1 MIAAWM
7 LYCTLCA
14 AALAGAALFA
24 ERALLGS
31 GASLRSVWIAAILLS
46 FAVPAVAYRTASRPT
61 PPLAVP
67 IARPNALVESAID
80 RAIAV
85 PSIVAG
91 NAHAMPSTWNWRA
104 TMTAITRANRVL
116 VVAWLTLSAALAL
129 YFLVGVVALARMR
142 RRWPRQNVLGFS
154 VLVSDKTGPAV
165 VGAVSPA
172 IVMPAWA
179 LDMETSQ
186 LELMLRHEEEHRRA
200 KDAQLMTIAQLV
212 LILMPWNAA
221 LWWLTVRLGMAVEL
235 DCDARVLRDADA
247 RSYGDLLLEVARPRT
262 GPRLIGATAFAERAE
277 QLERRIRAITR
288 RRMRAS
294 RGARAV
300 AALAGF
306 GVVSVAW
313 VAPRPPVPPRA
324 TSKVVAPIAHI
335 EQTNPA
341 STIDTKSPTIVAEPG
356 TDVAKRVEIPP
367 VRVVAAEP
375 MSGLGPVVSNVRIPA
390 ATPTTIQASPLVDSV
405 FARLFAGIPLSI
417 DQVVKAHDIIA
428 KLEVR
433 QIAQDVEAVVSVL
446 RAEPIATA
454 MQAQRDSALR
464 AMVTNDADRERLNS
478 NLAKADVGVP
488 AGGGRRGRSGGGA
501 PPSDPN
507 ALGGG
512 RGGGMPGRGRVGG
525 PTFVGSAQFSVA
537 SVEDQYRR
545 LFDGIT
551 LTPEQEA
558 GARAILDAATEKFL
572 AALPELPMTELRL
585 ANAGRVSMRAE
596 SRDSL
601 AALLTN
607 DADRALLESRAVVE
621 TRTIIKRGMSQTPP

>member
-1 MIAAWM
+1 
-7 LYCTLCA
+7 
-14 AALAGAALFA
+14 
-24 ERALLGS
+24 
-31 GASLRSVWIAAILLS
+31 
-46 FAVPAVAYRTASRPT
+46 
-61 PPLAVP
+61 
-67 IARPNALVESAID
+67 
-80 RAIAV
+80 
-85 PSIVAG
+85 
-91 NAHAMPSTWNWRA
+91 
-104 TMTAITRANRVL
+104 
-116 VVAWLTLSAALAL
+116 L

-142 RRWPRQNVLGFS
+142 RRWPRQSVLGFS

-179 LDMETSQ
+179 LNMEPSQ

-200 KDAQLMTIAQLV
+200 KDAQLMTIAQLM

-235 DCDARVLRDADA
+235 DCDARVLRNADA

-341 STIDTKSPTIVAEPG
+341 STIDTKSPTIDAEPG

-375 MSGLGPVVSNVRIPA
+375 MSRLGPVVSNVRMPA
-390 ATPTTIQASPLVDSV
+390 ATPT
-405 FARLFAGIPLSI
+405 
-417 DQVVKAHDIIA
+417 
-428 KLEVR
+428 
-433 QIAQDVEAVVSVL
+433 
-446 RAEPIATA
+446 
-454 MQAQRDSALR
+454 
-464 AMVTNDADRERLNS
+464 
-478 NLAKADVGVP
+478 
-488 AGGGRRGRSGGGA
+488 
-501 PPSDPN
+501 
-507 ALGGG
+507 
-512 RGGGMPGRGRVGG
+512 
-525 PTFVGSAQFSVA
+525 
-537 SVEDQYRR
+537 
-545 LFDGIT
+545 
-551 LTPEQEA
+551 
-558 GARAILDAATEKFL
+558 
-572 AALPELPMTELRL
+572 
-585 ANAGRVSMRAE
+585 
-596 SRDSL
+596 
-601 AALLTN
+601 
-607 DADRALLESRAVVE
+607 
-621 TRTIIKRGMSQTPP
+621 